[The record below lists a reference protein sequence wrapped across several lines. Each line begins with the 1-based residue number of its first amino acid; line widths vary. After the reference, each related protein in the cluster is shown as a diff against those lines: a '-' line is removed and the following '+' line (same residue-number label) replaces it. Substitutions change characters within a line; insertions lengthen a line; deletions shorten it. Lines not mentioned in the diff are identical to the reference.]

1 MVHVK
6 KVKVALNLQEKSV
19 PEKIQF
25 GRHVVTK
32 MTGNT
37 NFPGAEI
44 DPPLSE
50 VTTATDEVETAWDE
64 RKNVEE
70 GTAVVHEKETVLDN
84 KLTQLGHH
92 VEDVANETPST
103 AKSVIQSAGMEVKA
117 DSEPVGDLP
126 APENMKADFGDEEG
140 KMELDCDN
148 VKGASAYLW
157 NASPD
162 PIAPD
167 GSSWAMMGDFE
178 SITTASKFTWEDL
191 IPGDKYHFKVAAVG
205 AAGRGPW
212 SDPATK
218 RAP

>member
-32 MTGNT
+32 MTGNAS
-37 NFPGAEI
+37 FPAAEI
-44 DPPLSE
+44 KPPLN
-50 VTTATDEVETAWDE
+50 VITTATDELEEAWDE

-70 GTAVVHEKETVLDN
+70 GAAVVHEKETAFDKVL
-84 KLTQLGHH
+84 TPLGHY
-92 VEDVANETPST
+92 VEDVANETPAT

-126 APENMKADFGDEEG
+126 APENMKADFGEEEG
-140 KMELDCDN
+140 RIELDCDK
-148 VKGASAYLW
+148 VKGANYFIWLAREDNVTPETWFHL
-157 NASPD
+157 
-162 PIAPD
+162 
-167 GSSWAMMGDFE
+167 GDYE
-178 SITTASKFTWEDL
+178 SITTASKFTWPDL
-191 IPGDKYHFKVAAVG
+191 TPGNKYHFKVAAG
-205 AAGRGPW
+205 GPNGRGPW

>member
-6 KVKVALNLQEKSV
+6 IFKVALNLREKSV

-25 GRHVVTK
+25 GRHLVTK

-37 NFPGAEI
+37 NFPDAEI

-50 VTTATDEVETAWDE
+50 ITTATDEVEDAWDN

-70 GTAVVHEKETVLDN
+70 GTAIVHEKETAFD
-84 KLTQLGHH
+84 KELTPLGHY

-117 DSEPVGDLP
+117 DAEPVGDLP
-126 APENMKADFGDEEG
+126 APENMQADFGDEEG
-140 KMELDCDN
+140 KIELDSDS
-148 VKGASAYLW
+148 VKGASTYIW
-157 NASPD
+157 NVSPD
-162 PIAPD
+162 PIAP
-167 GSSWAMMGDFE
+167 GSWEMMGDFE
-178 SITTASKFTWEDL
+178 SVSTASRFTWEDL
-191 IPGDKYHFKVAAVG
+191 TPGAKYHFRGAAVG
-205 AAGRGPW
+205 AAGRGAW
-212 SDPATK
+212 SDPVTK

>member
-6 KVKVALNLQEKSV
+6 KFQVALKLDENSV

-37 NFPGAEI
+37 NFPDADI
-44 DPPLSE
+44 TPPLAD
-50 VTTATDEVETAWDE
+50 VTTAIDELEEAWDE

-70 GTAVVHEKETVLDN
+70 GFAIVHEKETAFDKVL
-84 KLTQLGHH
+84 TPLGHY
-92 VEDVANETPST
+92 VEDVANENPST

-140 KMELDCDN
+140 KIELDSDS
-148 VKGASAYLW
+148 VKGASAYIW
-157 NASPD
+157 NVSAD
-162 PIAPD
+162 PIGPD
-167 GSSWAMMGDFE
+167 TWEMMGDFE
-178 SITTASKFTWEDL
+178 SISTASKFTWEDL
-191 IPGDKYHFKVAAVG
+191 TPGDKFHFRGAAVG
-205 AAGRGPW
+205 AAGRGAW
-212 SDPATK
+212 SDPVTK